1 MITNIKIAGNVG
13 VNTPCEISLNAAERT
28 FITTLLAKICAEL
41 LEEGIG
47 HTAVIK
53 LWCKICADSKTY
65 WPEFLQPDID
75 EPKMNPDLYGLEL
88 SLLAMLL
95 TERGL
100 ENE

>member
-1 MITNIKIAGNVG
+1 MIDNIKIAGNVDLT
-13 VNTPCEISLNAAERT
+13 TPCEISLNAIERT
-28 FITTLLAKICAEL
+28 FISMLFAKACSEL

-65 WPEFLQPDID
+65 WPDFPQPDID
-75 EPKMNPDLYGLEL
+75 EPKMRPDLYGLEL
-88 SLLAMLL
+88 SLLSMLL
-95 TERGL
+95 TERRL